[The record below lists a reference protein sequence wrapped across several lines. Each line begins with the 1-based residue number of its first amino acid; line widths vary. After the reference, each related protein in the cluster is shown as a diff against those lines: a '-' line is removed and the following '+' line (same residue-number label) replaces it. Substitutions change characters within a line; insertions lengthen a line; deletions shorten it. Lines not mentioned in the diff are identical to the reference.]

1 MRIAVFG
8 AGGVGG
14 YFGGRLAASG
24 ADVTFIARGTQL
36 EALRARGLRI
46 ESPKGDVTVRPV
58 QVMGAPARLGPVDV
72 VMFTVKMYDAEA
84 ASAALPPL
92 VGPGTV
98 VIPFQNGVESVDIL
112 TRAIGRDAVAGGTAY
127 VAAVVSEPG
136 VIKHTAMD
144 SLIFGELDGTRSPR
158 LERFLAA
165 CQPAGFQATLSTN
178 IHADIWAKFIRL
190 TVFSGMTSIT
200 RMPLGT
206 SREDPDLFAMM
217 EAAWQEGLAVARA
230 RGVTLAPGL
239 LDEIR
244 QMTASLPPHAKSSM
258 LEDLERGKRLELP
271 WLSGAIVRLGETVG
285 VPTPTHR
292 IINAVLRPHVNGDK
306 SVHQHEAHE
315 DLKAMKKSPV

>member
-1 MRIAVFG
+1 MKIAIFG
-8 AGGVGG
+8 TGGVGG

-24 ADVTFIARGTQL
+24 ADVTFIARGAQL

-58 QVMGAPARLGPVDV
+58 QATDAPASLGAVDAV
-72 VMFTVKMYDAEA
+72 FFTVKMYDAESAA
-84 ASAALPPL
+84 ASLAPL

-112 TRAIGRDAVAGGTAY
+112 IRAVGREAVAGGTAY

-136 VIKHTAMD
+136 VIKHTAMET
-144 SLIFGELDGTRSPR
+144 LIFGELDGGRSPR
-158 LERFLAA
+158 LERVLAA
-165 CQPAGFQATLSTN
+165 CQPAGFEARLSTN

-190 TVFSGMTSIT
+190 TVFSGMTAVT

-206 SREDPDLFAMM
+206 SREDPDLYAMM
-217 EAAWQEGLAVARA
+217 EAAWHEGMAVARA

-271 WLSGAIVRLGETVG
+271 WLSGAIVRLGEASG
-285 VPTPTHR
+285 VLTPTHR
-292 IINAVLRPHVNGDK
+292 LITALLRPHVGGK
-306 SVHQHEAHE
+306 HS
-315 DLKAMKKSPV
+315 

>member
-1 MRIAVFG
+1 MKLAVFG
-8 AGGVGG
+8 TGGVGG
-14 YFGGRLAASG
+14 YFGGRLAAAG
-24 ADVTFIARGTQL
+24 ADVTFIARGAQL

-58 QVMGAPARLGPVDV
+58 TATDAPASLGAMDAVF
-72 VMFTVKMYDAEA
+72 FTVKMYDAEIAA
-84 ASAALPPL
+84 ASLAPL

-112 TRAIGRDAVAGGTAY
+112 IRAVGREAVAGGTAY
-127 VAAVVSEPG
+127 VAAVVTEPG

-144 SLIFGELDGTRSPR
+144 TLIFGELDGARSPR
-158 LERFLAA
+158 LERVLAA
-165 CQPAGFQATLSTN
+165 CQPAGFDAKLSTD

-190 TVFSGMTSIT
+190 TVFSGMTAVT

-206 SREDPDLFAMM
+206 SREDPDLYAMM
-217 EAAWQEGLAVARA
+217 EAAWQEGMAVARA

-244 QMTASLPPHAKSSM
+244 HMTASLPPHAKSSM

-271 WLSGAIVRLGETVG
+271 WLSGAIVRLGEASG
-285 VPTPTHR
+285 VLTPTHR
-292 IINAVLRPHVNGDK
+292 LITALLRPHVNGT
-306 SVHQHEAHE
+306 
-315 DLKAMKKSPV
+315 

>member
-1 MRIAVFG
+1 MRIAVLG

-24 ADVTFIARGTQL
+24 ADVTFIARGAQL

-46 ESPKGDVTVRPV
+46 DSPKGNALIHPVKVADSPATLGTVD
-58 QVMGAPARLGPVDV
+58 L

-84 ASAALPPL
+84 AAASLTPL
-92 VGPGTV
+92 IGPGTV
-98 VIPFQNGVESVDIL
+98 VVPFQNGVESVDIL

-127 VAAVVSEPG
+127 VASVVSEPG
-136 VIKHTAMD
+136 VITHTAMET
-144 SLIFGELDGTRSPR
+144 LIFGELDGTRSPR

-165 CQPAGFQATLSTN
+165 CRAAGFEAKLSTD

-200 RMPLGT
+200 RMPLGV
-206 SREDPDLFAMM
+206 SREDPDLYAMM
-217 EAAWQEGLAVARA
+217 EAAWQEGMAVARA

-239 LDEIR
+239 LDDIR
-244 QMTASLPPHAKSSM
+244 QMTASLPAHAKSSM

-271 WLSGAIVRLGETVG
+271 WLSGAIVRLGEAAG

-292 IINAVLRPHVNGDK
+292 IINAVLRPHVNG
-306 SVHQHEAHE
+306 ATRTTP
-315 DLKAMKKSPV
+315 A

>member
-1 MRIAVFG
+1 MKIAIFG
-8 AGGVGG
+8 TGGVGG

-24 ADVTFIARGTQL
+24 ADVTFIARGAQL

-46 ESPKGDVTVRPV
+46 ESPKGDVTVHPV
-58 QVMGAPARLGPVDV
+58 QATDAPASLGAVDAV
-72 VMFTVKMYDAEA
+72 FFTVKMYDAESAA
-84 ASAALPPL
+84 ASLAPL

-112 TRAIGRDAVAGGTAY
+112 IRAVGREAVAGGTAY

-136 VIKHTAMD
+136 VIKHTAMET
-144 SLIFGELDGTRSPR
+144 LIFGELAGGRSPR
-158 LERFLAA
+158 LERVHAA
-165 CQPAGFQATLSTN
+165 CQPAGFEARLSTN

-190 TVFSGMTSIT
+190 TVFSGMTAVT

-206 SREDPDLFAMM
+206 SREDPDLYAMM
-217 EAAWQEGLAVARA
+217 EAAWDEGMAVARA

-244 QMTASLPPHAKSSM
+244 HMTASLPPHAKSSM

-271 WLSGAIVRLGETVG
+271 WLSGAIVRLGEASG
-285 VPTPTHR
+285 VLTPTHR
-292 IINAVLRPHVNGDK
+292 LITALLRPHVGGKN
-306 SVHQHEAHE
+306 S
-315 DLKAMKKSPV
+315 

>member
-1 MRIAVFG
+1 MKIAIFG
-8 AGGVGG
+8 TGGVGG

-24 ADVTFIARGTQL
+24 ADVTFIARGAQL

-46 ESPKGDVTVRPV
+46 ESPKGDVTVHPV
-58 QVMGAPARLGPVDV
+58 QATDAPASLGAVDAV
-72 VMFTVKMYDAEA
+72 FFTVKMYDAESAA
-84 ASAALPPL
+84 ASLAPL

-112 TRAIGRDAVAGGTAY
+112 IRAVGREAVAGGTAY

-136 VIKHTAMD
+136 VIKHTAMET
-144 SLIFGELDGTRSPR
+144 LIFGELDGGRSPR
-158 LERFLAA
+158 LERVLAA
-165 CQPAGFQATLSTN
+165 CQPAGFEARLSTN

-190 TVFSGMTSIT
+190 TVFSGMTAVT

-206 SREDPDLFAMM
+206 SREDPDLYAMM
-217 EAAWQEGLAVARA
+217 EAAWDEGMAVARA

-244 QMTASLPPHAKSSM
+244 HMTASLPPHAKSSM

-271 WLSGAIVRLGETVG
+271 WLSGAIVRLGEASG
-285 VPTPTHR
+285 VLTPTHR
-292 IINAVLRPHVNGDK
+292 LITALLRPHVGGK
-306 SVHQHEAHE
+306 HS
-315 DLKAMKKSPV
+315 

>member
-1 MRIAVFG
+1 MKIAIFG
-8 AGGVGG
+8 TGGVGG

-24 ADVTFIARGTQL
+24 ADVTFIARGAQL

-58 QVMGAPARLGPVDV
+58 QATDAPASLGAVDV
-72 VMFTVKMYDAEA
+72 VFFTVKMYDAEIAA
-84 ASAALPPL
+84 ASLAPL

-112 TRAIGRDAVAGGTAY
+112 IRAVGREAVAGGTAY

-136 VIKHTAMD
+136 VIKHTAMET
-144 SLIFGELDGTRSPR
+144 LIFGELDGGRSPR
-158 LERFLAA
+158 LERVLAA
-165 CQPAGFQATLSTN
+165 CQPAGFEARLSTN

-190 TVFSGMTSIT
+190 TVFSGMTAVT

-206 SREDPDLFAMM
+206 SREDPDLYAMM
-217 EAAWQEGLAVARA
+217 EAAWHEGMAVARA

-271 WLSGAIVRLGETVG
+271 WLSGAIVRLGEASG

-292 IINAVLRPHVNGDK
+292 IINALLRPHVGG
-306 SVHQHEAHE
+306 HEV
-315 DLKAMKKSPV
+315 LKHS